1 MDDDSV
7 KLTAENMNT
16 LFAECRQCGTC
27 CKTYRKVLLE
37 ADEIDRLRALGAEI
51 GVMVSLND
59 LREKSMETLV
69 EEAKGKK
76 AVYMIHPDGNG
87 CIFLQKVNGNYRCK
101 IYHYRPRSCQGFRC
115 SLADH
120 SMEQLLLNDPIFLL
134 GEDRFGR
141 KLEVH

>member
-1 MDDDSV
+1 MYDGDT
-7 KLTAENMNT
+7 KLTSENMDT

-37 ADEIDRLRALGAEI
+37 PDEIDRIRALGAEI

-59 LREKSMETLV
+59 LREKNMETLV

-87 CIFLQKVNGNYRCK
+87 CIFLQKVNGKYRCK

-141 KLEVH
+141 KLEAH

>member
-1 MDDDSV
+1 MDNANT
-7 KLTAENMNT
+7 KLTSENLDT
-16 LFAECRQCGTC
+16 LFHECRQCGTC

-37 ADEIDRLRALGAEI
+37 PDEIDRLRALGAEI

-59 LREKSMETLV
+59 LRKKTMNELV
-69 EEAKGKK
+69 EEARGKK

-101 IYHYRPRSCQGFRC
+101 IYHYRPRACQGFRC

-141 KLEVH
+141 KLETH